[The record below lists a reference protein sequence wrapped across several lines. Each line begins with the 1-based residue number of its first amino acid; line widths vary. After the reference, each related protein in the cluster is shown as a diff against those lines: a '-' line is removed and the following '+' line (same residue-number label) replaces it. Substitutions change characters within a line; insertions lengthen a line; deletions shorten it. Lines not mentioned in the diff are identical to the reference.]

1 MKTREANVSNEGF
14 NNTHLRN
21 VTENG
26 KKRDAVDKVGNLF
39 LGKNEVNVSNEGFE
53 KTHLGNVT
61 ENGLDHDGVDKVGNL
76 FIGKSVIDGIG
87 NSSESE
93 KVGVFDYEKCNIFD
107 GNWVKD
113 DSKPYYPLGSCPF
126 VDRDFDCHL
135 NGRPDS
141 DYVKWK
147 WKPNGCDI
155 PRYVSMF
162 V

>member
-1 MKTREANVSNEGF
+1 M
-14 NNTHLRN
+14 N
-21 VTENG
+21 VTEN
-26 KKRDAVDKVGNLF
+26 V
-39 LGKNEVNVSNEGFE
+39 KNR
-53 KTHLGNVT
+53 
-61 ENGLDHDGVDKVGNL
+61 DGVDKVGNL
-76 FIGKSVIDGIG
+76 FIDDGIG

-93 KVGVFDYEKCNIFD
+93 KRSEKKVGVFDFEKCNIFD